1 MSALALTSS
10 LIVMLVLRQRIV
22 IMLMFAAAFSYLAW
36 GDGKLDYVVLDAW
49 AAADQEVLLSI
60 PLFILAGNIMSRGSI
75 AKRLIAI
82 MREAMNPIPGGL
94 AIATILSCAFFAAIS
109 GSSTVTLIAVGSVMY
124 PALIDAGYS
133 KKFALGALCAA
144 GTLGIIVPPSI
155 PLILYGVM
163 TETSIADLFKAGI
176 GPAILLTSIFIV
188 YSMIVNWSK
197 ERAPFN
203 VGALWNAL
211 KNGIFALFM
220 PVVILGG
227 IYAGWFT
234 ATESAAVAVF
244 YAVLVELFIHRD
256 MTIAELKDTSL
267 ETATMMGSLFPLL
280 MMALSIN
287 TFMAYEQI
295 PTALVGWMTELV
307 SDPVSFL
314 LITMVLLLA
323 VGCFMDIG
331 SAILII
337 SPLLMPLALSQG
349 VDPVHFGVIMIT
361 NLEIGYLTPPLGLN
375 LIVAMTAF
383 REDFWLIAKS
393 VLPFLALMIIGLLI
407 VTFTPSLS
415 LFLVK

>member
-1 MSALALTSS
+1 MSALVLSSS
-10 LIVMLVLRQRIV
+10 LVLMLLFRQRIV
-22 IMLMFAAAFSYLAW
+22 IMLMLAAGFSYLVW
-36 GDGKLDYVVLDAW
+36 GDGKLGYVVLDTW

-75 AKRLIAI
+75 ARRLIAI

-94 AIATILSCAFFAAIS
+94 AIATVLSCAFFAAIS

-176 GPAILLTSIFIV
+176 GPAILLTSLFVI
-188 YSMIVNWSK
+188 YSMAVNWGK

-203 VGALWNAL
+203 FAALIDAL

-244 YAVLVELFIHRD
+244 YAVLVELLVHRD
-256 MTIAELKDTSL
+256 MTLAELKDTSL

-295 PTALVGWMTELV
+295 PAALVGWMTELV

-314 LITMVLLLA
+314 LISMVLLLA

-383 REDFWLIAKS
+383 KEDFWLIAKS
-393 VLPFLALMIIGLLI
+393 VLPFLVLMIIGLLI

>member
-10 LIVMLVLRQRIV
+10 LVLMLLLRQRIV
-22 IMLMFAAAFSYLAW
+22 IMLMFAAGFSYLAW
-36 GDGKLDYVVLDAW
+36 GDGKLGYVVLDAW

-75 AKRLIAI
+75 ARRLIAI

-94 AIATILSCAFFAAIS
+94 AIATVLSCAFFAAIS

-124 PALIDAGYS
+124 PALLQAGYD

-176 GPAILLTSIFIV
+176 GPAILLTSLFVI
-188 YSMIVNWSK
+188 YSMIMNWSK
-197 ERAPFN
+197 ARASFN
-203 VGALWNAL
+203 AGALLQAFR
-211 KNGIFALFM
+211 NGIFALFM

-227 IYAGWFT
+227 IYAGLFT

-244 YAVLVELFIHRD
+244 YAVLVELFIHKD
-256 MTIAELKDTSL
+256 MTVAELKDTAL

-295 PTALVGWMTELV
+295 PTALVGWMTEMV

-314 LITMVLLLA
+314 LITMVILLA

-383 REDFWLIAKS
+383 KEDFWLIAKS
-393 VLPFLALMIIGLLI
+393 VLPFLLLMIIGLLI
-407 VTFTPSLS
+407 VTFFPLLS
-415 LFLVK
+415 LFLVH

>member
-1 MSALALTSS
+1 MSALVLSSS
-10 LIVMLVLRQRIV
+10 LVLMLLLRQRIV
-22 IMLMFAAAFSYLAW
+22 IMLMLAAGFSYLVW
-36 GDGKLDYVVLDAW
+36 GDGKLGYVVLDTW

-75 AKRLIAI
+75 ARRLISI

-94 AIATILSCAFFAAIS
+94 AIATVLSCAFFAAIS

-176 GPAILLTSIFIV
+176 GPAILLTSLFVI
-188 YSMIVNWSK
+188 YSMAMNWNK

-203 VGALWNAL
+203 FAALVDAL
-211 KNGIFALFM
+211 KNGVFALFM

-244 YAVLVELFIHRD
+244 YAVLVELLIHRD
-256 MTIAELKDTSL
+256 MTLTELKETSL

-295 PTALVGWMTELV
+295 PAALVGWMTELV

-383 REDFWLIAKS
+383 KEDFWLIAKS
-393 VLPFLALMIIGLLI
+393 VVPFLVLMIIGLLI

>member
-1 MSALALTSS
+1 MSALLLSGS
-10 LIVMLVLRQRIV
+10 LIGMLLLRQRIV
-22 IMLMFAAAFSYLAW
+22 IMLMFAAAFSYLVW
-36 GDGKLDYVVLDAW
+36 GDGRLDYVVLDAW

-75 AKRLIAI
+75 ARRLIAI

-94 AIATILSCAFFAAIS
+94 AIATVLSCAFFAAIS

-124 PALIDAGYS
+124 PALIEAGYS

-176 GPAILLTSIFIV
+176 GPAILLTSIFIA
-188 YSMIVNWSK
+188 YSMVVNWSK
-197 ERAPFN
+197 ERAPFDA
-203 VGALWNAL
+203 GALWGAL

-227 IYAGWFT
+227 IYAGLFT

-244 YAVLVELFIHRD
+244 YAVLVELFVHRD
-256 MTIAELKDTSL
+256 MTVAELKDTSL

-295 PTALVGWMTELV
+295 PAELVGWMTGLV

-337 SPLLMPLALSQG
+337 SPLLLPLALSQG

-383 REDFWLIAKS
+383 KEDFWLIAKS
-393 VLPFLALMIIGLLI
+393 VLPFLVLMLIGLLI

>member
-1 MSALALTSS
+1 MSALVLSGS
-10 LIVMLVLRQRIV
+10 LIAMLLLRQRIV

-36 GDGKLDYVVLDAW
+36 GDGRLEYVVLDAW

-75 AKRLIAI
+75 ARRLIAI

-94 AIATILSCAFFAAIS
+94 AIATVLSCAFFAAIS

-124 PALIDAGYS
+124 PALIEAGYS

-176 GPAILLTSIFIV
+176 GPAILLTSIFIA
-188 YSMIVNWSK
+188 YSMAVNWSK

-203 VGALWNAL
+203 AGALWGAL

-227 IYAGWFT
+227 IYAGLFT

-244 YAVLVELFIHRD
+244 YAVLVELFVHRD
-256 MTIAELKDTSL
+256 MTVAELKDTSL

-295 PTALVGWMTELV
+295 PAELVGWMTGLV

-383 REDFWLIAKS
+383 KEDFWLIAKS
-393 VLPFLALMIIGLLI
+393 VLPFLLLMLIGLLI
-407 VTFTPSLS
+407 VTFTPLLS
-415 LFLVK
+415 LFLVR

>member
-1 MSALALTSS
+1 MSALVLSSS
-10 LIVMLVLRQRIV
+10 LVLMLLLRQRIV
-22 IMLMFAAAFSYLAW
+22 IMLMLAAGFSYLVW
-36 GDGKLDYVVLDAW
+36 GDGKLGYVVLDTW

-75 AKRLIAI
+75 ARRLIAI

-94 AIATILSCAFFAAIS
+94 AIATVLSCAFFAAIS

-176 GPAILLTSIFIV
+176 GPAILLTSLFVI
-188 YSMIVNWSK
+188 YSMAVNWSK

-203 VGALWNAL
+203 FSALIDAL

-244 YAVLVELFIHRD
+244 YAVLVELLVHRD
-256 MTIAELKDTSL
+256 MTLAELKDTSL

-295 PTALVGWMTELV
+295 PAALVGWMTELV

-383 REDFWLIAKS
+383 KEDFWLIAKS
-393 VLPFLALMIIGLLI
+393 VLPFLVLMIIGLLI

>member
-1 MSALALTSS
+1 MSAVLLSSS
-10 LIVMLVLRQRIV
+10 LLAMLILRQRIV
-22 IMLMFAAAFSYLAW
+22 IMLMFAAGFSYLAW
-36 GDGKLDYVVLDAW
+36 GDGKLGYVVLDTW

-75 AKRLIAI
+75 ARRLIAI

-94 AIATILSCAFFAAIS
+94 AIATVLSCAFFAAIS

-124 PALIDAGYS
+124 PALLDAGYS

-176 GPAILLTSIFIV
+176 GPAILLTSLFV
-188 YSMIVNWSK
+188 LYSMAVNWSK
-197 ERAPFN
+197 ERAPLDFA
-203 VGALWNAL
+203 ALGNAL

-244 YAVLVELFIHRD
+244 YAVLVELLIHRD
-256 MTIAELKDTSL
+256 MTLTELKETSL

-295 PTALVGWMTELV
+295 PAALVGWMTELV

-314 LITMVLLLA
+314 LVTMVLLLA

-383 REDFWLIAKS
+383 KEDFWLIAKS
-393 VLPFLALMIIGLLI
+393 VLPFLVLMIIGLLI

>member
-10 LIVMLVLRQRIV
+10 LVLMLILRQRIV
-22 IMLMFAAAFSYLAW
+22 IMLMFAAGFSYLVW

-124 PALIDAGYS
+124 PALIEAGYS

-176 GPAILLTSIFIV
+176 GPAIVLTSIFIV
-188 YSMIVNWSK
+188 YSMTVNWTK

-203 VGALWNAL
+203 GGALLDAL

-227 IYAGWFT
+227 IYAGLFT

-244 YAVLVELFIHRD
+244 YAVLVELFIHKD
-256 MTIAELKDTSL
+256 MTVAELKETSL

-287 TFMAYEQI
+287 TFMAYEQT
-295 PTALVGWMTELV
+295 PAALVGWMTDLV
-307 SDPVSFL
+307 TDPVSFL

-393 VLPFLALMIIGLLI
+393 VLPFLLLMLVGLLI

-415 LFLVK
+415 LFLVR

>member
-1 MSALALTSS
+1 MSALVLSTS
-10 LIVMLVLRQRIV
+10 LIAMLLLRQRIV
-22 IMLMFAAAFSYLAW
+22 IMLMFAAAFSYLVW
-36 GDGKLDYVVLDAW
+36 GDGRLDYVVLDAW

-75 AKRLIAI
+75 ARRLISI

-94 AIATILSCAFFAAIS
+94 AIATVLSCAFFAAIS

-176 GPAILLTSIFIV
+176 GPAILLTSIFV
-188 YSMIVNWSK
+188 AYSMVVNWNK

-203 VGALWNAL
+203 ASAVWAAL
-211 KNGIFALFM
+211 KDGIFALFM

-244 YAVLVELFIHRD
+244 YAVLVELLIHKD
-256 MTIAELKDTSL
+256 MTLAELKDTSL

-295 PTALVGWMTELV
+295 PAALVGWMTELV
-307 SDPVSFL
+307 TDPVSFL

-383 REDFWLIAKS
+383 KEDFWLIAKS
-393 VLPFLALMIIGLLI
+393 VLPFLLLMLIGLLI
-407 VTFTPSLS
+407 VTFTPALS
-415 LFLVK
+415 LFLVN

>member
-1 MSALALTSS
+1 MSALVLSSS
-10 LIVMLVLRQRIV
+10 LVLMLLLRQRIV
-22 IMLMFAAAFSYLAW
+22 IMLMLAAGFSYLVW
-36 GDGKLDYVVLDAW
+36 GDGKLGYVVLDTW

-75 AKRLIAI
+75 ARRLIAI

-94 AIATILSCAFFAAIS
+94 AIATVLSCAFFAAIS

-176 GPAILLTSIFIV
+176 GPAILLTSLFVI
-188 YSMIVNWSK
+188 YSMAVNWSK

-203 VGALWNAL
+203 FSALIDAL

-244 YAVLVELFIHRD
+244 YAVLVELLVHRD
-256 MTIAELKDTSL
+256 MTLAELKDTSL

-295 PTALVGWMTELV
+295 PAALVGWMTELV
-307 SDPVSFL
+307 SDRY
-314 LITMVLLLA
+314 
-323 VGCFMDIG
+323 
-331 SAILII
+331 
-337 SPLLMPLALSQG
+337 LSC
-349 VDPVHFGVIMIT
+349 
-361 NLEIGYLTPPLGLN
+361 
-375 LIVAMTAF
+375 
-383 REDFWLIAKS
+383 
-393 VLPFLALMIIGLLI
+393 
-407 VTFTPSLS
+407 
-415 LFLVK
+415 

>member
-1 MSALALTSS
+1 MSALVLSTS
-10 LIVMLVLRQRIV
+10 LIAMLLLRQRIV
-22 IMLMFAAAFSYLAW
+22 IMLMFAAAFSYMAW
-36 GDGKLDYVVLDAW
+36 GDGRLDYVVLDAW

-75 AKRLIAI
+75 ARRLISI

-94 AIATILSCAFFAAIS
+94 AIATVLSCAFFAAIS

-176 GPAILLTSIFIV
+176 GPAILLTSIFV
-188 YSMIVNWSK
+188 AYSMVVNWNK

-203 VGALWNAL
+203 VGAVWAAL
-211 KNGIFALFM
+211 KDGIFALFM

-227 IYAGWFT
+227 IYAGLFT

-244 YAVLVELFIHRD
+244 YAVLVELLVHKD
-256 MTIAELKDTSL
+256 MTLAELKDTSL

-295 PTALVGWMTELV
+295 PAALVGWMTELV
-307 SDPVSFL
+307 TDPVSFL

-383 REDFWLIAKS
+383 KEDFWLIAKS
-393 VLPFLALMIIGLLI
+393 VLPFLLLMLIGLLI
-407 VTFTPSLS
+407 VTFTPALS
-415 LFLVK
+415 LFLVN

>member
-1 MSALALTSS
+1 MSALVLSSS
-10 LIVMLVLRQRIV
+10 LVLMLLLRQRIV
-22 IMLMFAAAFSYLAW
+22 IMLMLAAGFSYLVW
-36 GDGKLDYVVLDAW
+36 GDGKLGYVVLDTW

-75 AKRLIAI
+75 ARRLIAI

-94 AIATILSCAFFAAIS
+94 AIATVLSCAFFAAIS

-176 GPAILLTSIFIV
+176 GPAILLTSLFVI
-188 YSMIVNWSK
+188 YSMAMNWNK

-203 VGALWNAL
+203 FAALINAL

-244 YAVLVELFIHRD
+244 YAVLVELFVHRD
-256 MTIAELKDTSL
+256 MTLSELKETSL

-295 PTALVGWMTELV
+295 PAALVDWMTELV
-307 SDPVSFL
+307 TDPVSFL

-337 SPLLMPLALSQG
+337 SPLLMPLAVSQG

-383 REDFWLIAKS
+383 KEDFWLIAKS
-393 VLPFLALMIIGLLI
+393 VLPFLVLMIIGLLI

>member
-1 MSALALTSS
+1 MSALVLSGS
-10 LIVMLVLRQRIV
+10 LIAMLLLRQRIV
-22 IMLMFAAAFSYLAW
+22 IMLMFAAAFSYMVW
-36 GDGKLDYVVLDAW
+36 GDGRLDYVVLDAW

-75 AKRLIAI
+75 ARRLIAI

-94 AIATILSCAFFAAIS
+94 AIATVLSCAFFAAIS

-176 GPAILLTSIFIV
+176 GPAILLTSIFV
-188 YSMIVNWSK
+188 AYSMAMNWSK

-203 VGALWNAL
+203 PGALWAAL
-211 KNGIFALFM
+211 KEGIFALFM

-244 YAVLVELFIHRD
+244 YAVLVELLVHKD
-256 MTIAELKDTSL
+256 MTLAELKDTSL

-295 PTALVGWMTELV
+295 PAALVGWMTELV

-383 REDFWLIAKS
+383 KEDFWLIAKS
-393 VLPFLALMIIGLLI
+393 VLPFLLLMLIGLLI
-407 VTFTPSLS
+407 VTFTPALS
-415 LFLVK
+415 LFLVN

>member
-1 MSALALTSS
+1 MAALALSAS
-10 LIVMLVLRQRIV
+10 LILMLLLRQRIF
-22 IMLMFAAAFSYLAW
+22 IMLGFTAAFAYLVW
-36 GDGKLDYVVLDAW
+36 GDGKLGYVILDVW

-75 AKRLIAI
+75 AQRLIAI
-82 MREAMNPIPGGL
+82 MRELTNPVPGGL

-124 PALIDAGYS
+124 PALISEGYD

-163 TETSIADLFKAGI
+163 TETSIADLFKAGV
-176 GPAILLTSIFIV
+176 GPAILLTSLFVIYAAIR
-188 YSMIVNWSK
+188 NWSMT
-197 ERAPFN
+197 RRPLDFAS
-203 VGALWNAL
+203 VSAAL
-211 KNGIFALFM
+211 KKGIFALFM
-220 PVVILGG
+220 PFVILGG
-227 IYAGWFT
+227 IYAGLFT
-234 ATESAAVAVF
+234 ATESAAVAVV
-244 YAVLVELFIHRD
+244 YAVFVELFIHKD
-256 MTIAELKDTSL
+256 MTLADLKATSL

-295 PTALVGWMTELV
+295 PAAMVDWMSGLVT
-307 SDPVSFL
+307 DPVSFL
-314 LITMVLLLA
+314 LVTMVLLLA

-337 SPLLMPLALSQG
+337 SPLLLPLAISQG
-349 VDPVHFGVIMIT
+349 VDPVHFGIVMIT

-383 REDFWLIAKS
+383 KEDFWLIAKS
-393 VLPFLALMIIGLLI
+393 VLPFLLLMIIGLLI
-407 VTFTPSLS
+407 ITFTPSLS

>member
-1 MSALALTSS
+1 MSALVLSGS
-10 LIVMLVLRQRIV
+10 LVLMLLLRQRIV
-22 IMLMFAAAFSYLAW
+22 IMLMLAAGFSYLVW
-36 GDGKLDYVVLDAW
+36 GDGKLGYVVLDTW

-75 AKRLIAI
+75 ARRLISI

-94 AIATILSCAFFAAIS
+94 AIATVLSCAFFAAIS

-176 GPAILLTSIFIV
+176 GPAILLTSLFVI
-188 YSMIVNWSK
+188 YSMAMNWNK

-203 VGALWNAL
+203 FSALVDAL
-211 KNGIFALFM
+211 KNGVFALFM

-244 YAVLVELFIHRD
+244 YAVLVELLIHRD
-256 MTIAELKDTSL
+256 MTLTELKETSL

-295 PTALVGWMTELV
+295 PAALVGWMTELV

-383 REDFWLIAKS
+383 KEDFWLIAKS
-393 VLPFLALMIIGLLI
+393 VLPFLVLMIIGLLI

>member
-1 MSALALTSS
+1 MSALVLSTS
-10 LIVMLVLRQRIV
+10 LIAMLLLRQRIV

-36 GDGKLDYVVLDAW
+36 GDGRLDYVVLDAW

-75 AKRLIAI
+75 ARRLISI

-94 AIATILSCAFFAAIS
+94 AIATVLSCAFFAAIS

-176 GPAILLTSIFIV
+176 GPAILLTSIFV
-188 YSMIVNWSK
+188 AYSMVVNWNK

-203 VGALWNAL
+203 VSAVWAAL
-211 KNGIFALFM
+211 KDGIFALFM

-244 YAVLVELFIHRD
+244 YAVLVELFVHKD
-256 MTIAELKDTSL
+256 MTLAELKDTSL

-295 PTALVGWMTELV
+295 PAALVGWMTELIT
-307 SDPVSFL
+307 DPVSFL

-393 VLPFLALMIIGLLI
+393 VLPFLLLMLIGLLI
-407 VTFTPSLS
+407 VTFTPALS
-415 LFLVK
+415 LFLVN